1 MTINIKT
8 IDLIAK
14 EWFDKINGNSYFSCE
29 ITINFG
35 LKDEEIFNIPFQ
47 YGYGN
52 HFEEMSFKAIIEKF
66 NIQTDK
72 HKHLSIFCRENNII
86 LRSVKHENCLKREL

>member
-1 MTINIKT
+1 MKIET
-8 IDLIAK
+8 IDLIAR
-14 EWFDKINGNSYFSCE
+14 EWFDKINGNYYFSCE

-35 LKDEEIFNIPFQ
+35 MENETIFNIPFE

-52 HFEEMSFKAIIEKF
+52 HYEDESFKLIKEKLNIETEKR
-66 NIQTDK
+66 I
-72 HKHLSIFCRENNII
+72 SVFCRENKII